1 MTQPESTPPPA
12 RNGGTSPYGPASPTG
27 PASLSTPGQLA
38 VSAPVL
44 ARTISFIIDFGG
56 TVALTV
62 GVVLAAVTEGF
73 ADYNGSSGGN
83 SSLVLLGIA
92 AIFVI
97 PVTSIVLNVSL
108 SHFRGHSVGQGV
120 MRLRLQN
127 VQTGAPASVGSIVGR
142 MFILLVPGG
151 AALSLVASIV
161 RENTDLENPAFPG
174 ILPIFALVV
183 LVLPLRSMLRGDGRG
198 WQDRWT
204 GQIVVP
210 RASRA

>member
-1 MTQPESTPPPA
+1 MTQPESTPPPLWH
-12 RNGGTSPYGPASPTG
+12 GGSSPYGPASPTG
-27 PASLSTPGQLA
+27 AASPSAPGRLA

-44 ARTISFIIDFGG
+44 ARTISFVIDFGG

-62 GVVLAAVTEGF
+62 GVVLASVTEGF

-108 SHFRGHSVGQGV
+108 SHTRGHSVGQGV

-127 VQTGAPASVGSIVGR
+127 AQTGAPASVGSIIGR
-142 MFILLVPGG
+142 VAILLVPGG
-151 AALSLVASIV
+151 AALSLVSSIV
-161 RENTDLENPAFPG
+161 RENTTVETLVLPG
-174 ILPIFALVV
+174 IFPIFALVI
-183 LVLPLRSMLRGDGRG
+183 LVLLLRPMLRGDGRG

-210 RASRA
+210 AASRA